1 MKIAKTISKE
11 TRLSESNVSAVIQ
24 LLEAGASIP
33 FVARYRKERTGSMD
47 EVAITGIRDRMEQ
60 LAALEKR
67 KKAVLK
73 SLSERGLLT
82 DELAAAVRDATTMA
96 GLEDKYEKYRPK
108 KRTRAL
114 AAKEKG
120 LGPLADFLLAQSSR
134 DPVTEAESYV
144 LPGKTPASPE
154 EALSGARDII
164 AETICEDIPI
174 RKSVRELF
182 TRTAL
187 IHSTV
192 KKGKEDEGQTYRDY
206 FEWSEKAFKAPS
218 HRILAMF
225 RGQNEGVLSV
235 RVLPEEEK
243 AIEPIEKRYV
253 KNNSASARQ
262 VRAAVTD
269 GYKRLLSKS
278 IEKECKNALKS
289 RADREAIDIFAGN
302 LKELLMEPPLGPKRI
317 LAIDPGFRTGCKMV
331 CLDAQGTLLQHDVIF
346 PHQGDKAARNAAETI
361 RERVET
367 CRIEAVAVGNGTA
380 GRETETFIRSTGL
393 EEHID
398 VIMVDESGASVYS
411 ASKTAREEF
420 PDQDIT
426 IRGAVSIGRRL
437 LDPLAELVKL
447 PPESIGVGQYQ
458 HDVDHQK
465 LSKALDDV
473 VISCV
478 NRVGVDA
485 GTASRELLARVSG
498 LNSAIAGN
506 MVRYR
511 EEKGPFKSR
520 REFLKVPGFGPKTFE
535 QAAGFLRLIQSD
547 HPLDRSGIHP
557 ESYPVVEQMAAD
569 AGTGIKELMM
579 DAGKIEK
586 IDLTRYVTETIGLP
600 TLEDIAGELSRPG
613 RDPREAFQPFSFDNT
628 VHDMKDLLP
637 GMKIPGI
644 VTNVTAFG
652 AFVDIGVHRDGLV
665 HISRLADRYV
675 KDPGEIVSVREK
687 VIVTVLEVDVER
699 KRISLSMTEEKPLN
713 AK

>member
-1 MKIAKTISKE
+1 MKTAKIISKE
-11 TRLSESNVSAVIQ
+11 TRLAESHISAVME
-24 LLEAGASIP
+24 LLETGASIP
-33 FVARYRKERTGSMD
+33 FIARYRKERTGSMD

-60 LAALEKR
+60 LEALEKR

-82 DELAAAVRDATTMA
+82 DALAAAVRDAATMA
-96 GLEDKYEKYRPK
+96 ELEDRYEKYRPK
-108 KRTRAL
+108 KRTRAQ
-114 AAKEKG
+114 AAREKG
-120 LGPLADFLLAQSSR
+120 LAPLADFLLAQFSR
-134 DPVTEAESYV
+134 DPLIEAQSYV
-144 LPGKTPASPE
+144 LHGKTPANAE

-164 AETICEDIPI
+164 AETVCEDISI

-182 TRTAL
+182 ARTAL
-187 IHSTV
+187 IQSAV
-192 KKGKEDEGQTYRDY
+192 KKGKEEAGRTYRDY
-206 FEWSEKAFKAPS
+206 FDWSEKAFKAPS

-225 RGQNEGVLSV
+225 RGRNEGVLSV

-262 VRAAVTD
+262 VRAAVKD

-278 IEKECKNALKS
+278 IEKECKNTLKS

-302 LKELLMEPPLGPKRI
+302 LKELLMEPPLGPKRV
-317 LAIDPGFRTGCKMV
+317 LAIDPGFRSGCKMV
-331 CLDAQGTLLQHDVIF
+331 CLDGQGTLLRHDVIF
-346 PHQGDKAARNAAETI
+346 PHQGEKAARKAAGTI
-361 RERVET
+361 RERVEAYG
-367 CRIEAVAVGNGTA
+367 IEAVAVGNGTA
-380 GRETETFIRSTGL
+380 GRETDAFIRSAGL
-393 EEHID
+393 EDHID
-398 VIMVDESGASVYS
+398 VVMVDESGASVYS
-411 ASKTAREEF
+411 ACQTAREEF

-426 IRGAVSIGRRL
+426 VRGAVSIGRRL

-458 HDVDHQK
+458 HDVDRTQ

-478 NRVGVDA
+478 NRIGVDA

-498 LNSAIAGN
+498 LNTAVAGN

-511 EEKGPFKSR
+511 EENGSFKSR

-535 QAAGFLRLIQSD
+535 QAAGFLRLPQSD
-547 HPLDRSGIHP
+547 QPLDRSGIHP
-557 ESYPVVEQMAAD
+557 ESYPVVKQMAKD
-569 AGTGIKELMM
+569 AGAGIKELMM
-579 DAGKIEK
+579 DARKIEK
-586 IDLTRYVTETIGLP
+586 IELTRYVTDRIGLP

-613 RDPREAFQPFSFDNT
+613 RDPREAFQPFSFDST
-628 VHDMKDLLP
+628 VHDMKDLFP
-637 GMKIPGI
+637 GMKIPGF

-675 KDPGEIVSVREK
+675 KDPGEIVTVRQK
-687 VIVTVLEVDVER
+687 VTVTVLEVDVER
-699 KRISLSMTEEKPLN
+699 KRISLSMKEEKPPDP
-713 AK
+713 K